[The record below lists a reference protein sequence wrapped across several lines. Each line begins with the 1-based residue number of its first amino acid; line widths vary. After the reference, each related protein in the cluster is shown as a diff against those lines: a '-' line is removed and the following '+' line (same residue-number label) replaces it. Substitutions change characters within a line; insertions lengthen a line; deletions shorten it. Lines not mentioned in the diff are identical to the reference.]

1 MTTAERVRKY
11 RSNRSADQREAE
23 QASDRVRKFRTKSQK
38 TPEEVSIARVRNAE
52 IQAEKRRRDR
62 VAGVNGPTV
71 EIVNGAS
78 IVPFYS
84 IGSMDIKCSNCGA
97 LHFQAER
104 VQKKS
109 TFNDCCRHGCFPRD
123 IITWPDYPRELAK
136 FFTGEY
142 DRGKRRVFLDN
153 IRGVNNTLAPGCFCA
168 HSYKHK
174 TPGVPSMRIYGQ
186 TYHTINEQI
195 ENQMDDKGKT
205 YSIRL
210 TNDIRNSATHGQL
223 YMIDTQSARERIMSD
238 VPRVDPAIVSAF
250 HKYLLKYNDYVR
262 GYLTMKEKQDEED
275 RTAKRADRRPKELKL
290 LFSIDEK
297 VTTPPVLCIL

>member
-1 MTTAERVRKY
+1 V
-11 RSNRSADQREAE
+11 
-23 QASDRVRKFRTKSQK
+23 
-38 TPEEVSIARVRNAE
+38 
-52 IQAEKRRRDR
+52 
-62 VAGVNGPTV
+62 
-71 EIVNGAS
+71 
-78 IVPFYS
+78 
-84 IGSMDIKCSNCGA
+84 
-97 LHFQAER
+97 
-104 VQKKS
+104 
-109 TFNDCCRHGCFPRD
+109 
-123 IITWPDYPRELAK
+123 TWPDYPRELAK

-168 HSYKHK
+168 HSYRHK

-205 YSIRL
+205 CSTRL
-210 TNDIRNSATHGQL
+210 TNDLRNSATHGQL

-238 VPRVDPAIVSAF
+238 VPRVDPAIISAF
-250 HKYLLKYNDYVR
+250 HKYLLKYNDYVK

-297 VTTPPVLCIL
+297 VSTLAVLCMLRPF